1 MQAASVSDLV
11 ISIKNL
17 LEDQFQ
23 EVFVEG
29 EVTNLS
35 LSSSGHWYFNLS
47 DASSSISCALFK
59 LEALR
64 NPLIR
69 NLKDGDKIII
79 LGPVSVYQKRGS
91 FQVIV
96 KRLFPAGVGQLKIQ
110 LERLKSK
117 LSQEG
122 LFDLDKK
129 KSIPKFPKR
138 IALITAEHGAA
149 LQDFLNVYKRRSLWQ
164 DILIIPSLV
173 QGDGAAKKLLMAL
186 KTAQNIE
193 GIDVIVLTR
202 GGGSLEDLWAFNDE
216 DLVREISNC
225 PIPVISAVGHEID
238 YTLCDFVADHRSE
251 TPSAAAEF
259 LSQPH
264 TELKSRLYF
273 CHTHLKS
280 EMIKIQQ
287 RFQIIREKS
296 HPSEMIHLIKKNFIQ
311 AQLKLSQVRLMDRGF
326 ELMGLNEK
334 RRELDELEMRI
345 KHTSEVKINS
355 WKDKLIRYEQ
365 VLTAIDPKRVL
376 NRGYSYIQ
384 DDNKIVITNF
394 SDFQKL
400 KEKTH
405 INIHFKDGIGNVQKV

>member
-138 IALITAEHGAA
+138 IAIITAEHGAA

-225 PIPVISAVGHEID
+225 PVPVISAVGHEVD

-345 KHTSEVKINS
+345 KHISEVKINS

-384 DDNKIVITNF
+384 DDNKMVITNF

-400 KEKTH
+400 KDKTQ
-405 INIHFKDGIGNVQKV
+405 INIHFKDGIGNAQKI

>member
-11 ISIKNL
+11 VSIKNL

-47 DASSSISCALFK
+47 DSSSSISCALFK

-69 NLKDGDKIII
+69 SLKDGDKIII

-110 LERLKSK
+110 FERLKSK

-138 IALITAEHGAA
+138 IAIITAEHGAA

-186 KTAQNIE
+186 KTAQKIE
-193 GIDVIVLTR
+193 GVEVIVLTR

-296 HPSEMIHLIKKNFIQ
+296 HPSEMIHLVKKNFIQ
-311 AQLKLSQVRLMDRGF
+311 AQLKLSQVRLMDRGP
-326 ELMGLNEK
+326 ELIGLNEK

-345 KHTSEVKINS
+345 KHFSQVKINS
-355 WKDKLIRYEQ
+355 WRDKLIRYEQ

-376 NRGYSYIQ
+376 NRGYTYIQ
-384 DDNKIVITNF
+384 DDNKMVITNL

-400 KEKTH
+400 HGKTN
-405 INIHFKDGIGNVQKV
+405 INIHFKDGIGNAQKI

>member
-138 IALITAEHGAA
+138 IAIITAEHGAA

-186 KTAQNIE
+186 KTAQKIE

>member
-138 IALITAEHGAA
+138 IAIITAEHGAA

-225 PIPVISAVGHEID
+225 PVPVISAVGHEVD

-384 DDNKIVITNF
+384 DDNKMVITNF

-400 KEKTH
+400 KDKAH
-405 INIHFKDGIGNVQKV
+405 INIHFKDGIGNAQKI